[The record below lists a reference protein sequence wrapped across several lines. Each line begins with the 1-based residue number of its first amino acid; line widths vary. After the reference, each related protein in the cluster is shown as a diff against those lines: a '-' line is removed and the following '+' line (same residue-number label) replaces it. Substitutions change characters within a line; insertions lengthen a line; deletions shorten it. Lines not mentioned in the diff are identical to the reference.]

1 MRNKKIYLIVTLFL
15 VINLLTACSTPREPT
30 PTPDL
35 SDLLIMSNW
44 INEPLR
50 AMESDLTLEVIHVSQ
65 AENELTVRVKFP
77 LQDWRNWY
85 VSKVRLSVEGGETYS
100 NPSTHFYERLYQ
112 KDLNAYCLYQPVY
125 NEIERCLET
134 KPDATYQIDEIVFK
148 DIPSDLTGKQLEF
161 EVIQLS
167 TQTWETS
174 DCAPFRMP
182 YMQAVLNET
191 YPGLELECSAGEPK
205 ISEASGFASDLAAQ
219 SALQALMFEAG
230 SGMVEGAWKFE
241 FSKP

>member
-15 VINLLTACSTPREPT
+15 VINLLSACSKPNEPT

-35 SDLLIMSNW
+35 SGLMINSTW
-44 INEPLR
+44 IREPLR
-50 AMESDLTLEVIHVSQ
+50 ATESDLTLEVIHVSQ
-65 AENELTVRVKFP
+65 TGNELTLRVKFP

-85 VSKVRLSVEGGETYS
+85 ISKVGLTVEGGETYY
-100 NPSTHFYERLYQ
+100 NASTQFYERLYQ
-112 KDLNAYCLYQPVY
+112 KNLNSYCLYQPVY

-148 DIPSDLTGKQLEF
+148 DVPSDLTGKQLEF
-161 EVIQLS
+161 EVIELS

-174 DCAPFRMP
+174 DCAPFRLP

-191 YPGLELECSAGEPK
+191 YPGLALECSAGKPV
-205 ISEASGFASDLAAQ
+205 ISEASGFVADEAAQ
-219 SALQALMFEAG
+219 AALQALIEEAG
-230 SGMVEGAWKFE
+230 NGSVRGPWKFE